1 MDLGLIGRV
10 AIVTGGSDGIGKA
23 TAARLLDEGAS
34 VAICGRDQGRLDA
47 ALADLRGVDQSGERL
62 DGSHLDAAQQDRA
75 DRLLGLAL
83 DVTEPGALDRLV
95 AETVALFGRLDILV
109 NNAGVSNATRFDQ
122 VDDALWSADL
132 DLKLG
137 AAVVATRA
145 ALPHLRASG
154 HARIVNV
161 TAIGGKHPGAGSLP
175 TSVSRAAGIALTKAM
190 SKDLAGDGI
199 LVNAV
204 CIGLVKSGQQERSGA
219 ARGLTPD
226 ETWADLGGAVPLGRV
241 GEAAEV
247 ANVIAFLASD
257 AASYVSGV
265 AINVDGG
272 LSPVV

>member
-1 MDLGLIGRV
+1 MDLGLTGRV

-23 TAARLLDEGAS
+23 IAARLLDEGAS

-47 ALADLRGVDQSGERL
+47 ALAELRGVDQSGERL
-62 DGSHLDAAQQDRA
+62 DGSPLDAAQQRRA

-83 DVTEPGALDRLV
+83 DVTEPGALERLV
-95 AETVALFGRLDILV
+95 AETVARFGRLDILV
-109 NNAGVSNATRFDQ
+109 NNAGVSNAKRFDQ

-137 AAVVATRA
+137 AAVVAARA

-219 ARGLTPD
+219 SRGLTS
-226 ETWADLGGAVPLGRV
+226 EQTWADLGRAVPLGRV

-272 LSPVV
+272 LSSAV

>member
-1 MDLGLIGRV
+1 MDLGLTGRV

-34 VAICGRDQGRLDA
+34 VAICGRDQARLDA
-47 ALADLRGVDQSGERL
+47 ALADLRG
-62 DGSHLDAAQQDRA
+62 

-95 AETVALFGRLDILV
+95 AETLARFGGLDILV
-109 NNAGVSNATRFDQ
+109 NNAGVSNAKPFDQ
-122 VDDALWSADL
+122 VDDALWQADL

-154 HARIVNV
+154 RGRIINV

-175 TSVSRAAGIALTKAM
+175 TSVSRAAGLALTKAM
-190 SKDLAGDGI
+190 SKDFAGDGI

-219 ARGLTPD
+219 SRGLSAD
-226 ETWADLGGAVPLGRV
+226 ETWADLGRAVPLGRV
-241 GEAAEV
+241 GEAEEV

-272 LSPVV
+272 LSPVL